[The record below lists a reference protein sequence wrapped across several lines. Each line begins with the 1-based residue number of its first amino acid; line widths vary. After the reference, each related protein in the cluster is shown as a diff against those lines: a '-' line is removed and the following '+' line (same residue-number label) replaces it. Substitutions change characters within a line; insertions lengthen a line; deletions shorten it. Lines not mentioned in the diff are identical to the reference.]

1 MAKPSLSVENLD
13 EVRNLLRDAKAAT
26 AESALRKAIAA
37 GTTVFKQEVE
47 LRVLQEHSRSGDLA
61 RGVTVA
67 YVPEESVS
75 AKVATYVVTF
85 IGKAR
90 NSKNGRPGMRLA
102 DVARWLEYGTSKMAA
117 SPFIRP
123 AFDAKKEQALDTAE
137 AKLLEVLKIGG

>member
-26 AESALRKAIAA
+26 TESALRKAIAA

-47 LRVLQEHSRSGDLA
+47 LRAPRRSGDLA

-75 AKVATYVVTF
+75 GKVATYVVTF
-85 IGKAR
+85 IGRAR
-90 NSKNGRPGMRLA
+90 NLKNGRPGMRLA

-137 AKLLEVLKIGG
+137 AKLLEVLKSGG